1 MYAGSL
7 ILHLHLFLFVHS
19 PAVEIKIPGG
29 KIIGRPVQAGM
40 LLPENGV
47 FLRPQDYVV
56 VKGLVESSQAV
67 CDYVIQEAQII
78 TEEAIRAAHQECET
92 TQFDNQTLIELLTA
106 QSEDLKMK
114 LSESRWKSKALGYT
128 ALGLGILAAGTSAY
142 LISR

>member
-1 MYAGSL
+1 MHTGAM
-7 ILHLHLFLFVHS
+7 ILQLFLFVHS

-40 LLPENGV
+40 LLQENGV
-47 FLRPQDYVV
+47 FLRPQDFVV

-92 TQFDNQTLIELLTA
+92 TQFDSQTLIELLTA
-106 QSEDLKMK
+106 QSEDLKIK
-114 LSESRWKSKALGYT
+114 LAESKSRTQIAKYVAI
-128 ALGLGILAAGTSAY
+128 GLGAVALGTSAY
-142 LISR
+142 LIAR